1 MNQKLQ
7 KCLTYLKTKGS
18 HGLHAEAMRKPS
30 NNPLP
35 PVDENRHLLKLNGT
49 ALALGWSS
57 VGILIA
63 FNCLHRTGDSADSK
77 DDHSTACI
85 AQAIARIRKMIIHNR
100 QTARHQS
107 LKQPYSHQLASGTIK
122 PQIGWCVAAHRLRS
136 RRK

>member
-49 ALALGWSS
+49 ALALGWPS
-57 VGILIA
+57 VGILVA
-63 FNCLHRTGDSADSK
+63 FNCLLRTGDLLQLRGADIMMNNQPFTTINLPDTINK
-77 DDHSTACI
+77 KKIAAYF
-85 AQAIARIRKMIIHNR
+85 AQANYCSCES
-100 QTARHQS
+100 QT
-107 LKQPYSHQLASGTIK
+107 P
-122 PQIGWCVAAHRLRS
+122 
-136 RRK
+136 